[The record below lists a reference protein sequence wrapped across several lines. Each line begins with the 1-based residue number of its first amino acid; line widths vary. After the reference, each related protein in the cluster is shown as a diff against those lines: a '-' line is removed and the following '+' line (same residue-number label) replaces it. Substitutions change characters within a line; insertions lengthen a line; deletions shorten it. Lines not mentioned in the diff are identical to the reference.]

1 MRFNLLDLTGSA
13 SRLEAAAKHFDEE
26 GFLVL
31 DGLEDTV
38 TPLFTPM
45 LARAIGIADTE
56 MKEFLDPFSAP
67 VVLPEAVRQNL
78 SRIDTT
84 PELAESLLATLGPV
98 LMRLVGPALHV
109 SSNFHAQVKGGD
121 AVAVAQG
128 GGVQGY
134 KEVQGQYLIH
144 QDFTG
149 ARIPTSPAQITLWVA
164 QNTSPDWNLDLYP
177 GSHRHG
183 MLCNQWVPLEDPW
196 LQQFGTPVSIPAKY
210 GSAVIFNSLVL
221 HSSGKGGPCRRVSCD
236 IRFFPL
242 CGFLPSKPY
251 ILGKRPIGALREQL
265 ANTTGPTLRA
275 PLLETLAYL
284 GEDVLD
290 PDVPEHSILN
300 WANYLTLY
308 LRRDADGAR
317 PWLER
322 FVNTERGL
330 DTPDIYTAKF
340 HNQPIH
346 LETLEHAKRAIS
358 ALESDEANLPEMDR
372 LLGRLRETSRG
383 APTVTA

>member
-1 MRFNLLDLTGSA
+1 MRFHVRDLTGSP
-13 SRLEAAAKHFDEE
+13 SELEAAAKHFDEE

-45 LARAIGIADTE
+45 LAHALGISDSE
-56 MKEFLDPFSAP
+56 MKDFLDPYSTP
-67 VVLPEAVRQNL
+67 VVLPVEVRQNL

-84 PELAESLLATLGPV
+84 PELAQSLLSLLGPV
-98 LMRLVGPALHV
+98 LTRLVGPVLHV

-177 GSHRHG
+177 RSHRHG
-183 MLCNQWVPLEDPW
+183 LLCNQWVPLEEPW
-196 LQQFGTPVSIPAKY
+196 LEQFGEPVSIPAKH
-210 GSAVIFNSLVL
+210 GSAVIFNSLIL

-251 ILGKRPIGALREQL
+251 VLGKKPIRALRESL
-265 ANTTGPTLRA
+265 ARTTRPALRA

-284 GEDVLD
+284 GDDVFD
-290 PDVPEHSILN
+290 ADVPRHSILN

-308 LRRDADGAR
+308 LRGDADGAR
-317 PWLER
+317 PWMER
-322 FVNTERGL
+322 FVNIERGL
-330 DTPDIYTAKF
+330 DTPDIYTDKF

-346 LETLEHAKRAIS
+346 LETLEHAKRAIE
-358 ALESDEANLPEMDR
+358 AHEPDANLPDLDR
-372 LLGRLRETSRG
+372 LLARLRETSMG
-383 APTVTA
+383 APTMAV